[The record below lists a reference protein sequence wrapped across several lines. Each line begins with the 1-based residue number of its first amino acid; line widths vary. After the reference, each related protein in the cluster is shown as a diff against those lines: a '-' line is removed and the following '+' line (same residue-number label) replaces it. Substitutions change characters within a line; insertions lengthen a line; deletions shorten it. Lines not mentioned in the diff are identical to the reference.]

1 MEINIGEIFE
11 HKKDKNYRL
20 KIIRITYG
28 ISIKNNKSRPSVIYA
43 KVLSKGISA
52 LEKDQTSGWPFSVF
66 AGGFKK
72 INKNK
77 IYDDLVKKLNNC

>member
-43 KVLSKGISA
+43 EVLSKGISA
-52 LEKDQTSGWPFSVF
+52 LEKGQTSGWPFSVF
-66 AGGFKK
+66 VGGFKK
-72 INKNK
+72 LNNNR
-77 IYDDLVKKLNNC
+77 IYDDLVKKLNNF